1 MFKYLLLLILG
12 VHTIGSF
19 SLCDKD
25 EKCISS
31 DECYECVSFDN
42 NMTAC
47 IPIYKEGN
55 KLYNGDGI
63 NVLEK
68 YKNWNCSIYNKEE
81 SNIENIS
88 IIKKIESEKSV
99 EELIDE
105 ICKIDHFVD
114 EICNITVGNN
124 DNGFCMIASY
134 INDICHLKSDFN
146 VKEETKQ
153 HKLFNK
159 GLALNKDIHI
169 YTHENYISPWGSES
183 ECLESFYKNMCSNK
197 LVKYCYDCRFFLGK
211 ELFTQKSKYSYYCT
225 PYYNK
230 DDEQELLN
238 WIKKEKYEC
247 RKWINKHFKPSFKDD
262 NSTDKIIRTSPL
274 IEGIYPACSGPI
286 CSKQGWQFQKTDYG
300 RDWCGLGECKPIN
313 KRYYCSYPTNCGKK
327 INTYQKESE
336 LEDQKEYQVLGC
348 GKEKFKCVLKKS
360 CRQLIKRLD
369 ECEKDISC
377 ITNLIIENS
386 NNNEFNDLVKC
397 IL

>member
-31 DECYECVSFDN
+31 DVCYECVSFDN
-42 NMTAC
+42 SMRAC
-47 IPIYKEGN
+47 IPIYKEYN
-55 KLYNGDGI
+55 SLYNGDAI
-63 NVLEK
+63 NILEK
-68 YKNWNCSIYNKEE
+68 YKNWNCSIYNKSE
-81 SNIENIS
+81 SNIEDIS
-88 IIKKIESEKSV
+88 LIKKIESEKSV
-99 EELIDE
+99 EELIDQL
-105 ICKIDHFVD
+105 CKIDHFVD
-114 EICNITVGNN
+114 ELCNITVGNN

-134 INDICHLKSDFN
+134 INDICYLKSDFD
-146 VKEETKQ
+146 VKDI
-153 HKLFNK
+153 NK
-159 GLALNKDIHI
+159 EYKSFNKDIHI

-183 ECLESFYKNMCSNK
+183 DCLDPFYKNICSNR
-197 LVKYCYDCRFFLGK
+197 LVKYCFDCRIFIGK
-211 ELFTQKSKYSYYCT
+211 ELFTQKSRYSYDCS
-225 PYYNK
+225 PYYNGEN
-230 DDEQELLN
+230 EQEKIN
-238 WIKKEKYEC
+238 WYKNEKYEC
-247 RKWINKHFKPSFKDD
+247 RKWMNKHFKPSSNDD
-262 NSTDKIIRTSPL
+262 NNSTDKI
-274 IEGIYPACSGPI
+274 IEGIYPACTGAI

-327 INTYQKESE
+327 INTYQKENDLQE
-336 LEDQKEYQVLGC
+336 EKEYQVLGC

-377 ITNLIIENS
+377 ITSLIMENS
-386 NNNEFNDLVKC
+386 DNKEFNDLVKC